1 MRTSVR
7 SERIM
12 DVLLVV
18 KLVPILLRGAAM
30 TMELTCLA
38 VVLGT
43 ALGLPIALAR
53 LSRQP
58 LLRGPASLYTW
69 SVRGTPLLMQLFLI
83 YYGLPQVGVT
93 LDPFPAAAVGMTL
106 NAAAYIAE
114 ILRGGILSID
124 RGQMEAARSLGMS
137 YMQAMRWVILPQA
150 VPRIIPPMGNEV
162 IARLKDSSLVSTI
175 AMVDLMRAAQQ
186 MIATTFRP
194 LEIFFAA
201 GLFYLAMTTAFT
213 MLFGSWERRIAE
225 RGRGRSPATA
235 RLRRA
240 LAGLASVRGIW

>member
-1 MRTSVR
+1 
-7 SERIM
+7 M
-12 DVLLVV
+12 DVVLMVQ
-18 KLVPILLRGAAM
+18 LVPILVRGAAM

-53 LSRQP
+53 LSRHP
-58 LLRGPASLYTW
+58 LLRAPASMYTW
-69 SVRGTPLLMQLFLI
+69 WMRGTPLLMQLFLI
-83 YYGLPQVGVT
+83 YYGLPQVGIT
-93 LDPFPAAAVGMTL
+93 LDPFPAAAAGMTL

-137 YMQAMRWVILPQA
+137 YLQAMRWVILPQA
-150 VPRIIPPMGNEV
+150 VPRLIPPMGNEV

-201 GLFYLAMTTAFT
+201 GVFYLVMTTAFT
-213 MLFGSWERRIAE
+213 IVFGSWEKRIAE
-225 RGRGRSPATA
+225 RGERGKSREPVMA
-235 RLRRA
+235 RLRRG
-240 LAGLASVRGIW
+240 LAGLASVRGLW

>member
-1 MRTSVR
+1 
-7 SERIM
+7 M
-12 DVLLVV
+12 DLLLMV
-18 KLVPILLRGAAM
+18 KLVPILVRGAAM

-53 LSRQP
+53 LSRHP

-69 SVRGTPLLMQLFLI
+69 WMRGTPLLMQLFLI

-93 LDPFPAAAVGMTL
+93 LNPFPAAAVGMTL

-137 YMQAMRWVILPQA
+137 YIQAMRWVILPQA

-213 MLFGSWERRIAE
+213 MLFGSWERRLAE
-225 RGRGRSPATA
+225 RGKGRAPAMA